1 MLEKSGKIRKIF
13 IFSQS
18 RIKINSIKIQF
29 AFDIILEQNFDIID
43 MDHRI
48 NMSSGMA
55 NNVVLYVVYK

>member
-29 AFDIILEQNFDIID
+29 AFDIILEQNIDIID